1 MSRTSTLSTLNKYL
15 VIHKLNQDLK
25 QLDNMTPNRHNIY
38 IKGAGGKWVLT
49 PSSSGECKTSD
60 TAPKKNLIKKNLI
73 CSEEKSSGKQKSN
86 KSKKKSK
93 MSNTVKN
100 TQCNAACWAPG
111 GGEFTQCKA
120 QSASSDTDYCK
131 THDKVIDK
139 IIYRSQIG
147 HFFCHQKFEING
159 VFGQNFTCLPCIKT
173 QHGEGNVG
181 TGDFHICD
189 EPVTIG
195 GGQVSSEIPEGF
207 RPWQYPLPEAAEG
220 TYHHKKTGLKF
231 KKAIKNYM
239 KDYRQLYKPEVIF
252 TEDMLAEIASQPQ
265 VPEVPENPEL
275 IDELPVADCIPVAEI
290 QEIREILGEMIDA
303 VEDGVKLS
311 YETAAKRPKR
321 IVIKKKRPKKKK
333 LKLKIKK
340 R

>member
-1 MSRTSTLSTLNKYL
+1 MSSNTLTSSTLNNYL

-25 QLDNMTPNRHNIY
+25 ILDNMTPERHNIY

-49 PSSSGECKTSD
+49 PSSSGESKTSD
-60 TAPKKNLIKKNLI
+60 TVPKISKKNLIKKNLI

-111 GGEFTQCKA
+111 GGTFTQCKA
-120 QSASSDTDYCK
+120 QSASDTDDFCK
-131 THDKVIDK
+131 THGKVIDK

-159 VFGQNFTCLPCIKT
+159 VFGENFTCLPCIKT
-173 QHGEGNVG
+173 HHGEGNLEFG
-181 TGDFHICD
+181 GFHLCD
-189 EPVTIG
+189 ERVTIG
-195 GGQVSSEIPEGF
+195 GGQVSDEIPEGF

-220 TYHHKKTGLKF
+220 SYHHKETGLQF

-239 KDYRQLYKPEVIF
+239 KGYRQLYKPEINF
-252 TEDMLAEIASQPQ
+252 TEEMLAELVEPQ
-265 VPEVPENPEL
+265 VPEVPENPEE
-275 IDELPVADCIPVAEI
+275 IELPLADCVPVVDVDEVLI
-290 QEIREILGEMIDA
+290 LGEILGDMIDA
-303 VEDGVKLS
+303 VEAEHAQK
-311 YETAAKRPKR
+311 KKPKR
-321 IVIKKKRPKKKK
+321 IIRIKRKKKK
-333 LKLKIKK
+333 NLKIKK
-340 R
+340 